1 MMGRTLGTDNETP
14 ALLGAAVDGLDDVDE
29 LLLVLE
35 DPVEL
40 VVVSG
45 PEIAEHVLV
54 APEEEDGAGVV
65 ELVHAVEVGH
75 LVDVGHV
82 DDGEV
87 ADELGDFV
95 EDLREVSQ

>member
-1 MMGRTLGTDNETP
+1 MDNAGPRTLRTNYKTP
-14 ALLGAAVDGLDDVDE
+14 ALLGAAVDGLDDVDQ
-29 LLLVLE
+29 LLLVLQH
-35 DPVEL
+35 PVEL

-45 PEIAEHVLV
+45 AEVAEHVLV

-75 LVDVGHV
+75 LVDVTHV

-87 ADELGDFV
+87 ADELGDLV
-95 EDLREVSQ
+95 